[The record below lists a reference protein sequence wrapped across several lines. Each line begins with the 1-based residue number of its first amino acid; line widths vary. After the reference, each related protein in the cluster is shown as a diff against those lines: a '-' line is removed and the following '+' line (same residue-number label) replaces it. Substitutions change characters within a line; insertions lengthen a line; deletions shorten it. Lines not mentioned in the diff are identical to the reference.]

1 MPQTIIL
8 KGQQHAFAGGII
20 PGNVTATTTNPATG
34 NVTYTLAAQ
43 GPVVVPFA
51 GNQVH
56 SFVLPVNGNTLT
68 TTNPATGN
76 VTYTLAAMGP
86 IVVPFVGN
94 QVHTFVLPVNGNPLG
109 VFNNSTSGLSCVY

>member
-8 KGQQHAFAGGII
+8 KGHQHAFAGGII

-34 NVTYTLAAQ
+34 NVTYNLAAQ

-68 TTNPATGN
+68 
-76 VTYTLAAMGP
+76 
-86 IVVPFVGN
+86 I
-94 QVHTFVLPVNGNPLG
+94 
-109 VFNNSTSGLSCVY
+109 FNNSTSGLSCVY

>member
-8 KGQQHAFAGGII
+8 KGQQHAFAGGVI
-20 PGNVTATTTNPATG
+20 PNN
-34 NVTYTLAAQ
+34 L
-43 GPVVVPFA
+43 
-51 GNQVH
+51 
-56 SFVLPVNGNTLT
+56 TLT

-109 VFNNSTSGLSCVY
+109 VFNNSTSGLSCAY